1 MRSALP
7 PETGS
12 AAKRGKELHLTRI
25 AQIEAVGG
33 PEQIK
38 WVDVD
43 LSAPGPG
50 EVRLRHT
57 AVGLNFIDTYHR
69 RGIYPVE
76 LPAVLG
82 VEAVGVVEALG
93 EGVTEFKVGDRVGYM
108 GPDRGAYATERNV
121 PVATLLSVPDDMS
134 DEVAA
139 AMLLKGCTA
148 EFLIERCARV
158 EAGWP
163 VLVHAAAGGVGLILV
178 QWLKAIGA
186 IVIGTVS
193 TEEKAAEARA
203 AGADHIV
210 FYTREDTAS
219 RVRELTGGKGVRVV
233 FDGIGMSTWEAS
245 LDSCGLR
252 GLIVSYGNADAPV
265 SGISLGVLA
274 MKGSLY
280 NSRPMLYH
288 YYMEPEERAAGVAR
302 LWDMIR
308 SGKVKT
314 VIGQRYKLE
323 DVAQAHLDLEG
334 RKTTGSTVLLP

>member
-1 MRSALP
+1 MA
-7 PETGS
+7 
-12 AAKRGKELHLTRI
+12 HI
-25 AQIEAVGG
+25 AQIQATGG
-33 PEQIK
+33 AEQIE
-38 WVDVD
+38 WIQVD
-43 LSAPGPG
+43 LPAPGPG
-50 EVRLRHT
+50 EVRVRHT
-57 AVGLNFIDTYHR
+57 AVGLNYIDTYHR
-69 RGIYPVE
+69 RGIYPVT
-76 LPAVLG
+76 LPAQLG

-93 EGVTEFKVGDRVGYM
+93 AGVTEFKVGDRVGNF

-121 PVATLLSVPDDMS
+121 PVSALLPVPDDIS

-148 EFLIERCARV
+148 EFLVERCANV

-186 IVIGTVS
+186 TVIGTVS

-210 FYTREDTAS
+210 FYQTEDTAK

-233 FDGIGMSTWEAS
+233 FDGIGMSTWESS

-265 SGISLGVLA
+265 AGVSLGVLA

-280 NSRPMLYH
+280 NTRPMLYH
-288 YYMEPEERAAGVAR
+288 YYAEPAERAAGVAR
-302 LWDMIR
+302 LWEMIR

-314 VIGQRYKLE
+314 VIGQRYALE
-323 DVAQAHLDLEG
+323 DAAQAHIDLEG